1 MQGCQQ
7 QGSNH
12 VPIMMS
18 KGQAINLIYNNTD
31 IWHIVVFLSL
41 KRIAEF
47 CFVLSDIYK
56 NTKECEHLIN
66 MLVTHIYIIRGRR
79 DRMVVGF
86 TKLHMQSVPITTKVV
101 SSNTVHGEVY
111 LIQHYMIKF
120 VSDLGQ
126 VGGFLVVL

>member
-1 MQGCQQ
+1 MRQWRSPLAQMVEYLPLVQKVQVLSSVWTLQGCQQ

-18 KGQAINLIYNNTD
+18 KGQAINLIYNNND

-66 MLVTHIYIIRGRR
+66 MLVTPII
-79 DRMVVGF
+79 
-86 TKLHMQSVPITTKVV
+86 T
-101 SSNTVHGEVY
+101 
-111 LIQHYMIKF
+111 
-120 VSDLGQ
+120 
-126 VGGFLVVL
+126 